1 MIMADNKQNTNPN
14 VPNLR
19 FPEFSEDWVQ
29 YKCSDLLEFYSTNSL
44 SWEQLD
50 YDNNDLLNLHY
61 GLIHVGL
68 PTLVNVEQHNLPSVK
83 PEFKPKNYTLCK
95 SGDIAFADAS
105 EDTNEVAKPIEF
117 YDCSD
122 KQVVCGLHTIHGRD
136 KLNATEIG
144 FKGYAF
150 SSMPFHHKIRRLA
163 QGSKIYSISSKN
175 FSEVTIGI
183 PPKEE
188 QRKIV
193 DLLSKLEERIT
204 TQNKIIQQL
213 QSLIKGIRYII
224 YTQLDCE
231 WIQLSNLVVK
241 GLITLKRGNVIPKY
255 EYSDE
260 YCYPVYSS
268 STQNGGLMG
277 YFNTYMF
284 DKSLISWSID
294 GGGNFF
300 YRDKH
305 KFNVTNVCG
314 YLEADES
321 KFDYRFISELLIY
334 QHSRMVFDYQTKAHP
349 SVIEAMYYLPILD
362 LEKQQCYS
370 KLFEHI
376 YDKLDRET
384 SLLNKYEEQKKFL
397 LSNMFI

>member
-1 MIMADNKQNTNPN
+1 M
-14 VPNLR
+14 
-19 FPEFSEDWVQ
+19 
-29 YKCSDLLEFYSTNSL
+29 
-44 SWEQLD
+44 
-50 YDNNDLLNLHY
+50 
-61 GLIHVGL
+61 
-68 PTLVNVEQHNLPSVK
+68 
-83 PEFKPKNYTLCK
+83 
-95 SGDIAFADAS
+95 
-105 EDTNEVAKPIEF
+105 
-117 YDCSD
+117 
-122 KQVVCGLHTIHGRD
+122 
-136 KLNATEIG
+136 
-144 FKGYAF
+144 
-150 SSMPFHHKIRRLA
+150 
-163 QGSKIYSISSKN
+163 
-175 FSEVTIGI
+175 
-183 PPKEE
+183 
-188 QRKIV
+188 
-193 DLLSKLEERIT
+193 
-204 TQNKIIQQL
+204 
-213 QSLIKGIRYII
+213 
-224 YTQLDCE
+224 DCE
-231 WIQLSNLVVK
+231 WIQLSNLIVK

-397 LSNMFI
+397 LFNMFI